1 MMIAM
6 FSASLFGIHRY
17 RISWR
22 RACTRHHTKLWSHIF
37 TQCILLIHYSL
48 WTMDNRRD
56 RQWWPRNTEIAR
68 AREPKSKRERQR
80 DSTGRQKKA
89 LRIKFTF
96 HIHAHLSRRL
106 RLNNNRPP
114 ILQFNI
120 IYKNVFIAL
129 CVCVWVLFDVQCNVI
144 YRTKHKQKK
153 NRLQLLLCEC
163 FFFAVVVAA
172 APFRRSAAFWL
183 LFVNVSDSV
192 CCPCAHCRW
201 WLLLYGVLCCCQRAL
216 ATITIPSSLY
226 YYYRIYQT
234 SAHVSASFDLCWV

>member
-1 MMIAM
+1 MVTHLHAVYITH
-6 FSASLFGIHRY
+6 SLFI
-17 RISWR
+17 
-22 RACTRHHTKLWSHIF
+22 
-37 TQCILLIHYSL
+37 
-48 WTMDNRRD
+48 MDNGQSARQTMMTAKHRD
-56 RQWWPRNTEIAR
+56 S
-68 AREPKSKRERQR
+68 KSKRAKEQERERQR
-80 DSTGRQKKA
+80 ESTGRQKKA

-172 APFRRSAAFWL
+172 APFRRSAAF
-183 LFVNVSDSV
+183 
-192 CCPCAHCRW
+192 
-201 WLLLYGVLCCCQRAL
+201 
-216 ATITIPSSLY
+216 
-226 YYYRIYQT
+226 
-234 SAHVSASFDLCWV
+234 